1 MLSSHCGSD
10 DVVKVAEVVET
21 VPPLLS
27 FSEGVTFRIESNGIN
42 SSTSGSSLYSQS
54 LDEVSLA
61 AELVQPTLDEVSLA
75 AEPPKIIAASSIV
88 GSHVELVAQKSGLNP
103 KQMLLEPIRD
113 HRFFNKIST

>member
-61 AELVQPTLDEVSLA
+61 AKL
-75 AEPPKIIAASSIV
+75 PKIIAASSIV